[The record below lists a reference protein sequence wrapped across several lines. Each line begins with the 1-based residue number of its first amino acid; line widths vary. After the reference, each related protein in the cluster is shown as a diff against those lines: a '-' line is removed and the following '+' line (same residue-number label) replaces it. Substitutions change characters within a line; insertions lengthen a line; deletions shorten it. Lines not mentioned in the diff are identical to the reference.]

1 MGQTVG
7 VQGRRRANGGDGGV
21 SMGLRG
27 FGVDAVEG
35 VVVGED
41 VGVGTAAR

>member
-7 VQGRRRANGGDGGV
+7 VQGRRRADGGDGGV
-21 SMGLRG
+21 SIGLGG

-41 VGVGTAAR
+41 IRIGTAAR